1 MKRLLV
7 GTVPPKKVKRY
18 QIVSNSIIVS
28 KVSKYQKK
36 SVQKCPKVSKYQ
48 IVLKYQYIKV
58 SKYQNIKSIKSIE
71 SIISI
76 KSIKNF
82 KNTKKYEIVSN

>member
-36 SVQKCPKVSKYQ
+36 SVKKCQKVSKYQ

-58 SKYQNIKSIKSIE
+58 SEYQN
-71 SIISI
+71 
-76 KSIKNF
+76 
-82 KNTKKYEIVSN
+82 V